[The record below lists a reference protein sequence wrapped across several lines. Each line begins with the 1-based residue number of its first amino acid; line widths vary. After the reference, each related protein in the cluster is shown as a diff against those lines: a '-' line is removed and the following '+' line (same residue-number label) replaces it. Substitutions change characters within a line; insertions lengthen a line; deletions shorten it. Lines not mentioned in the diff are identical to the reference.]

1 MNEQDIKDFI
11 QQCFQDNLGALKQ
24 EILETVDQKNQGL
37 ASNISKKLKS
47 FEGTKPPQEDTEQ
60 SLAQQTLEQRI
71 KQLETD
77 LQEKE
82 HKALVADR
90 DSKIS
95 DLIAG
100 SQNIQSNT
108 ILSRQLKALY
118 GDRLIREDG
127 KWYVRD
133 GENQVKDFDSV
144 YKEYLTSEEGSFF
157 LKPSSVQ
164 GTNSKTTTVDTT
176 VDPPSKDDLV
186 LSAFEAI

>member
-47 FEGTKPPQEDTEQ
+47 FEGTKQPQEDTEQ

>member
-47 FEGTKPPQEDTEQ
+47 FESTKQPTEDTEQ

-118 GDRLIREDG
+118 GDKLIREDG

-176 VDPPSKDDLV
+176 IDPPSKDDLV